1 MLAVVI
7 LFLIVWPQA
16 PATAPALE
24 TAGEWGTRCGAEGE
38 RCRAW
43 VEGLVDMNEIYRGLG
58 ALEKTSEGFCMP
70 REATVEQ
77 AARIVAVYIADHPAA
92 SHFSARI
99 VAYMA
104 LRAAYRC
111 ATAR

>member
-16 PATAPALE
+16 SAPEPALE
-24 TAGEWGTRCGAEGE
+24 TAGEWAARCGVQGD

-58 ALEKTSEGFCMP
+58 ALEKTSEGFVMP
-70 REATVEQ
+70 RDATV
-77 AARIVAVYIADHPAA
+77 
-92 SHFSARI
+92 
-99 VAYMA
+99 
-104 LRAAYRC
+104 
-111 ATAR
+111 